1 VKTNTKDSVVQ
12 KDLLSGLS
20 SEEVEIKRKEYGLN
34 ELPTK
39 KPPTVFEIFFKQFL
53 SPFIYILL
61 AASVISLSLGHV
73 KDFVFIMLV
82 LLINAVIGTIQE
94 FSAEKSAEALKKL
107 VSFKATVIRDSRK
120 QVIDSKELVPGDAIF
135 LESGDKVPADIR
147 LVRASD
153 LSIDESLLTGESL
166 PVEKDPDHRSEPN
179 SALVDRHE
187 ILFAGTVT
195 IRGRAQGEV
204 IATGLNTELGK
215 LSEVL
220 NKEKEHKAP
229 LVLRMEGFVN
239 KIAIVILLATVIV
252 FFVELN
258 RGHEIIDILIQAIA
272 LAVSAIPEGLPVAIT
287 VALACGVQRMSKNN
301 VVVRKMVAVEALGSC
316 TYIASDKTG
325 TLTVNEMTAKRIVLP
340 DASSLEVTGEGTS
353 PDGEI
358 KNLDLKLTKN
368 LDLLC
373 RAMVLCNEAS
383 MTKPVNDWV
392 FSGDKV
398 DIALLVLAHKYG
410 LYQNEVLASMPQIA
424 AIGFESER
432 AYSASVNQAESS
444 QRLFV
449 KGAPEKILDMCS
461 YMAIEQDRVKLDRA
475 VIENLSE
482 EYAAKGFRLLAF
494 AVSDIQD
501 SLDIND
507 QNNFDDLTFIGLVC
521 MIDPLRAEAKEAVD
535 LCHKAGVTVS
545 MVTGDHPIT
554 AFAIAKELGLA
565 NSIEDVINGKQLRA
579 AFEDSESRFDALVAK
594 VRVFARIEPEQK
606 LQIVQSLKRQ
616 GHFVAVTGD
625 GANDAPA
632 LSSAHVGVAMGRS
645 GTDLARENAELIL
658 TDDNFSS
665 IVAGIKEG
673 RIAYNN
679 IRKVILF
686 LVSCGLA
693 ELFLFFFALFFN
705 MELPLIATQLL
716 WLNIVTGGV
725 QHIALALDP
734 AEGDEMLMKPRS
746 PKENIFNKTMTIQV
760 INSSFTMSVVAF
772 ALYYF
777 LVKSGSSYASAS
789 NSVLLLMVLFEN
801 VHLFNCRSENRSVF
815 RQNWLTN
822 PMIYISVIAAQLI
835 HLFAMYNPWLQTV
848 LRVEP
853 VELSHVLFV
862 FGLSLTLLLTA
873 EIEKR
878 ISARK

>member
-1 VKTNTKDSVVQ
+1 VRTKTADSSVR
-12 KDLLSGLS
+12 KDLELGLS
-20 SEEVEIKRKEYGLN
+20 SDEVETRRKEFGLN

-39 KPPTVFEIFFKQFL
+39 KPPTILEIFFKQFL
-53 SPFIYILL
+53 SPFIYILIV
-61 AASVISLSLGHV
+61 ASVISLSLGHY

-94 FSAEKSAEALKKL
+94 FSAERSAEALKKL
-107 VSFKATVIRDSRK
+107 VSLNATVLRDSRK
-120 QVIDSKELVPGDAIF
+120 QVINSKELVPGDLIF
-135 LESGDKVPADIR
+135 LESGDKVPADIK
-147 LVRASD
+147 LITVSD

-166 PVEKDPDHRSEPN
+166 PVEKNPDHISEPN

-187 ILFAGTVT
+187 VLFAGTVT
-195 IRGRAQGEV
+195 IRGRAQGRV

-229 LVLRMEGFVN
+229 LVLRMESFVN
-239 KIAIVILLATVIV
+239 KIAIVILFATLVV
-252 FFVELN
+252 FFVELS

-287 VALACGVQRMSKNN
+287 VALACGVQRMAKNN
-301 VVVRKMVAVEALGSC
+301 VVVRRMVAVEALGSC

-325 TLTVNEMTAKRIVLP
+325 TLTVNEMTAKRIVFP
-340 DASSLEVTGEGTS
+340 DAVSLEITGEGTN

-358 KNLDLKLTKN
+358 KVTNPNLTKN

-373 RAMVLCNEAS
+373 SAMALCNEAS
-383 MTKPVNDWV
+383 MTKPENDWV

-398 DIALLVLAHKYG
+398 DIALLVLAHKHG
-410 LYQNEVLASMPQIA
+410 LNQQDILETMPQIA

-432 AYSASVNQAESS
+432 AYSASVNQVEDGL
-444 QRLFV
+444 RLFV
-449 KGAPEKILDMCS
+449 KGSPERILDMCS
-461 YMAIEQDRVKLDRA
+461 YMKTEQDRIKLDRE
-475 VIENLSE
+475 VIEKLSE

-494 AVSDIQD
+494 AVSDIQAE
-501 SLDIND
+501 LDINE

-521 MIDPLRAEAKEAVD
+521 MIDPLRSEAKEAVE
-535 LCHKAGVTVS
+535 LCHRAGVTVS

-554 AFAIAKELGLA
+554 AFAISKELKLA
-565 NSIEDVINGKQLRA
+565 TSIDDVVNGKQLRA
-579 AFEDSESRFDALVAK
+579 AFEDSESRLDALVAK
-594 VRVFARIEPEQK
+594 ARVFARIEPEQK

-658 TDDNFSS
+658 ADDNFSS
-665 IVAGIKEG
+665 IVAGIREG

-746 PKENIFNKTMTIQV
+746 PKEHIFNKSMTIQV
-760 INSSFTMSVVAF
+760 LNSSFTMAAVAF
-772 ALYYF
+772 ALYYCM
-777 LVKSGSSYASAS
+777 VKSGSSYVAAS

-801 VHLFNCRSENRSVF
+801 VHLFNCRSEKKSVF
-815 RQNWLTN
+815 KQNWLTN
-822 PMIYISVIAAQLI
+822 PMIFISVIAAQLI

-853 VELSHVLFV
+853 VDFDHIVIIM
-862 FGLSLTLLLTA
+862 GLSLALLLAA
-873 EIEKR
+873 EIEKK